1 MAVQAPRLRSA
12 STLLASYFVFGVYWG
27 VWVVVFA
34 DYLADRGLSEGR
46 AGLLLAA
53 LSVSS
58 IVTMTLLAP
67 RLQRLGVARTV
78 PLGHL
83 SMGLGGGAGALGA
96 GIPLAAGAPFRVP
109 LGVATAAFGVCAVW
123 CALSPWLRA
132 QPAPT

>member
-46 AGLLLAA
+46 AGLLLAG

-83 SMGLGGGAGALGA
+83 TMGIGAALLGALPDRWV
-96 GIPLAAGAPFRVP
+96 I
-109 LGVATAAFGVCAVW
+109 FGFV
-123 CALSPWLRA
+123 
-132 QPAPT
+132 